1 MERGRTEKV
10 KRAEADKVSGV
21 IEKKEIVKC
30 FTDFLSVKYF
40 TVFAFDFFFD

>member
-10 KRAEADKVSGV
+10 KRVEVDKVSGV
-21 IEKKEIVKC
+21 IEEKEIVKC

-40 TVFAFDFFFD
+40 TVFAFDFSFD